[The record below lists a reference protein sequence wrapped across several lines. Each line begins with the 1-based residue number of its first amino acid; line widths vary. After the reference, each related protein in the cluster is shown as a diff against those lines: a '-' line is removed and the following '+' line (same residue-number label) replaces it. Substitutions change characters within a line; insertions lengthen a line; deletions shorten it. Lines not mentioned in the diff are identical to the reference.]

1 MPRPRTTRPCWWKAT
16 EMDERDWG
24 DIAPAADPHA
34 DNVRRASS
42 THPLDFFRGRNYAGQ
57 YIFSLTAD
65 EGCRELS
72 KPPKLNGFD
81 VSVERRPGDGAR
93 LVLTLEDRDQ
103 FDIFRALCRHLLD
116 ATADH
121 PRGANGPGLHLVLRR
136 LADWHN
142 MLRRRR
148 EGLLTTE
155 EVIGLVGE
163 LLFLRDEVMPRAGV
177 GGGIAAWRGAHR
189 DEQDFALGAW
199 QIEVKTQ
206 LSTSDHRLLISS
218 EAQLDTAGSRL
229 LLCHQ
234 AVARAPASAGTVSLN
249 ALIENL
255 TREFAAAGPL
265 ILEQFEAALEA
276 CRYVRHDE
284 YDDPEWLL
292 TDRRLFEVRDDFPR
306 LTPAMLP
313 LGVHAVS
320 YSILLSACE
329 GFAVDLDNTLAEA
342 FA

>member
-1 MPRPRTTRPCWWKAT
+1 MN
-16 EMDERDWG
+16 ESDWG
-24 DIAPAADPHA
+24 DIAPAANPHS

-42 THPLDFFRGRNYAGQ
+42 NHPLDFFRGRNHAGQ

-65 EGCRELS
+65 DGCRELP
-72 KPPKLNGFD
+72 KPPKLNGID
-81 VSVERRPGDGAR
+81 VSLERRPGDGAR
-93 LVLTLEDRDQ
+93 LILTLDERDH
-103 FDIFRALCRHLLD
+103 FDIFRALCGHLLE

-148 EGLLTTE
+148 EALLTTE
-155 EVIGLVGE
+155 EIIGLVGE
-163 LLFLRDEVMPRAGV
+163 LLFLRDQILPRTGASGGV
-177 GGGIAAWRGAHR
+177 AAWRGAHR
-189 DEQDFALGAW
+189 DEQDFVFGAW

-234 AVARAPASAGTVSLN
+234 TIARALSTASAVSLN
-249 ALIENL
+249 ALIDEL
-255 TREFAAAGPL
+255 TSVFATAGSPT
-265 ILEQFEAALEA
+265 LEQFEVALEA
-276 CRYVRHDE
+276 CGYVRREE
-284 YDDPEWLL
+284 YDEPQWLL
-292 TDRRLFEVRDDFPR
+292 IDRRLFEVRDDFPR

-313 LGVHAVS
+313 TGVHAVS
-320 YSILLSACE
+320 YSILLSACQK
-329 GFAVDLDNTLAEA
+329 FVVDLDQALSEA

>member
-1 MPRPRTTRPCWWKAT
+1 
-16 EMDERDWG
+16 MDDSDWRE
-24 DIAPAADPHA
+24 IASAVDPHA

-42 THPLDFFRGRNYAGQ
+42 THPLDFFRGRNHAGQ

-65 EGCRELS
+65 GGCRELPRS
-72 KPPKLNGFD
+72 QKLNGID
-81 VSVERRPGDGAR
+81 VSVERMAGDGAR

-103 FDIFRALCRHLLD
+103 FDIFRALCGHLLD
-116 ATADH
+116 ATAGY
-121 PRGANGPGLHLVLRR
+121 PREANGPGLRLVLRR

-155 EVIGLVGE
+155 EIIGLVGE

-177 GGGIAAWRGAHR
+177 SGSVAAWRGAHG
-189 DEQDFALGAW
+189 DEQDFAIGAW

-234 AVARAPASAGTVSLN
+234 GIARAPAGNGAVSLN
-249 ALIENL
+249 ALIDEL
-255 TREFAAAGPL
+255 TRAYTAAAPPS
-265 ILEQFEAALEA
+265 LEQFEAGLEA
-276 CRYVRHDE
+276 CRYIRREE
-284 YDDPEWLL
+284 YDEPEWLL

-306 LTPAMLP
+306 LTAAMLP
-313 LGVHAVS
+313 SGVYAVS
-320 YSILLSACE
+320 YAILLSACQK
-329 GFAVDLDNTLAEA
+329 FAVDLDQMLTEI

>member
-1 MPRPRTTRPCWWKAT
+1 
-16 EMDERDWG
+16 MDESDWG

-42 THPLDFFRGRNYAGQ
+42 AHPLDFFRGRNHAGQ
-57 YIFSLTAD
+57 YIFVLTAND
-65 EGCRELS
+65 GCRELP
-72 KPPKLNGFD
+72 KPPKLNGID
-81 VSVERRPGDGAR
+81 VSVERQTGDGAR

-103 FDIFRALCRHLLD
+103 FDIFRALCGHLLD

-121 PRGANGPGLHLVLRR
+121 PRGANGPGIRLVLRR
-136 LADWHN
+136 LSDWHN

-148 EGLLTTE
+148 GGLLTTE

-163 LLFLRDEVMPRAGV
+163 LLFLRDQVIPRAGITD
-177 GGGIAAWRGAHR
+177 GIAAWRGAYR
-189 DEQDFALGAW
+189 EEQDFAIGVF

-218 EAQLDTAGSRL
+218 EAQLDAAGGRL

-234 AVARAPASAGTVSLN
+234 AVARAPAGGGAVSLN
-249 ALIENL
+249 ALIDDL
-255 TREFAAAGPL
+255 MVHVITAGPTA
-265 ILEQFEAALEA
+265 LEQFEAALEA
-276 CRYVRHDE
+276 CRYARLRE
-284 YDDPEWLL
+284 YDEPEWLL

-306 LTPAMLP
+306 LTPAVLP
-313 LGVHAVS
+313 AGVHSVS
-320 YSILLSACE
+320 YAILLSACQA
-329 GFAVDLDNTLAEA
+329 FAVDLDIMLAEV

>member
-1 MPRPRTTRPCWWKAT
+1 
-16 EMDERDWG
+16 MDERDWK
-24 DIAPAADPHA
+24 DIAPAADLHA

-42 THPLDFFRGRNYAGQ
+42 AHPLDFFRGRNHAGQ

-65 EGCRELS
+65 DGCRELPR
-72 KPPKLNGFD
+72 PPKLNGID
-81 VSVERRPGDGAR
+81 ISVERRPGDGAR
-93 LVLTLEDRDQ
+93 LVLTLEDPDQ
-103 FDIFRALCRHLLD
+103 FDIFRALCGHLLD

-121 PRGANGPGLHLVLRR
+121 SRGANGPGLQLVLRR

-148 EGLLTTE
+148 EALLTTE
-155 EVIGLVGE
+155 EIIGLFGE
-163 LLFLRDEVMPRAGV
+163 LLFLRDEVIPRTGVAGAV
-177 GGGIAAWRGAHR
+177 AAWRGAHR
-189 DEQDFALGAW
+189 EEQDFAIGAW

-234 AVARAPASAGTVSLN
+234 AVARAPAGGGAVSLN
-249 ALIENL
+249 ALVDEL
-255 TREFAAAGPL
+255 TAQMITAGRAA
-265 ILEQFEAALEA
+265 LETFEAALEA
-276 CRYVRHDE
+276 ARYARHGDYDE
-284 YDDPEWLL
+284 PEWLL
-292 TDRRLFEVRDDFPR
+292 SDRRMFEVRDDFPR

-313 LGVHAVS
+313 TGVHAVS
-320 YSILLSACE
+320 YAILLSACQP
-329 GFAVDLDNTLAEA
+329 FAVNLDAALTEA

>member
-1 MPRPRTTRPCWWKAT
+1 
-16 EMDERDWG
+16 MDESDWH

-42 THPLDFFRGRNYAGQ
+42 THPLDFFRGRNHAGQ
-57 YIFSLTAD
+57 YIFALTASD
-65 EGCRELS
+65 GCRDLP
-72 KPPKLNGFD
+72 KPPRLNGID
-81 VSVERRPGDGAR
+81 VSVERRRGDGAR
-93 LVLTLEDRDQ
+93 LVLTLNDRDQ
-103 FDIFRALCRHLLD
+103 FDIFRALAGHLLD

-121 PRGANGPGLHLVLRR
+121 PNGADGSGLRLVLRR

-155 EVIGLVGE
+155 EIIGLVGE
-163 LLFLRDEVMPRAGV
+163 LLFMRDQVMPRVGLAGSV
-177 GGGIAAWRGAHR
+177 AAWRGAHR
-189 DEQDFALGAW
+189 DEQDFAIGAW

-234 AVARAPASAGTVSLN
+234 GVSRAPASCASVSLN
-249 ALIENL
+249 ALIIDL
-255 TREFAAAGPL
+255 THRLTEAGPL
-265 ILEQFEAALEA
+265 VVEQFEAALEA
-276 CRYVRHDE
+276 CSYSQREE
-284 YDDPEWLL
+284 YDEPAWVL
-292 TDRRLFEVRDDFPR
+292 TDRQLFEVRDDFPR
-306 LTPAMLP
+306 LTPSMLP
-313 LGVHAVS
+313 AGVHGVT
-320 YSILLSACE
+320 YSILLSSCK
-329 GFAVDLDNTLAEA
+329 GFEVDLEESLARI

>member
-1 MPRPRTTRPCWWKAT
+1 
-16 EMDERDWG
+16 MDESDWR

-42 THPLDFFRGRNYAGQ
+42 THPLDFFRGRNHAGQ
-57 YIFSLTAD
+57 YIFALTAND
-65 EGCRELS
+65 GCRDLP
-72 KPPKLNGFD
+72 KPPRLNGID
-81 VSVERRPGDGAR
+81 ISVERRQGDGAR
-93 LVLTLEDRDQ
+93 LVLTLNDRDQ
-103 FDIFRALCRHLLD
+103 FDIFRALAGHLLD

-121 PRGANGPGLHLVLRR
+121 PHGADGPGLRLVLRR

-148 EGLLTTE
+148 DGLLTTAE
-155 EVIGLVGE
+155 IIGLVGE
-163 LLFLRDEVMPRAGV
+163 LLFMRDQVMPRV
-177 GGGIAAWRGAHR
+177 GLSGSVAAWRGAHH
-189 DEQDFALGAW
+189 DEQDFAIGAW

-234 AVARAPASAGTVSLN
+234 GVARAPASCASVSLN
-249 ALIENL
+249 ALINDL
-255 TREFAAAGPL
+255 THRFTEAGPQVV
-265 ILEQFEAALEA
+265 EQFEAALEA
-276 CRYVRHDE
+276 CCYSQREE
-284 YDDPEWLL
+284 YDEPAWLL

-306 LTPAMLP
+306 LTPSMLP
-313 LGVHAVS
+313 AGVHGVT
-320 YSILLSACE
+320 YSILLSSCE
-329 GFAVDLDNTLAEA
+329 GFEVDLDVALASI